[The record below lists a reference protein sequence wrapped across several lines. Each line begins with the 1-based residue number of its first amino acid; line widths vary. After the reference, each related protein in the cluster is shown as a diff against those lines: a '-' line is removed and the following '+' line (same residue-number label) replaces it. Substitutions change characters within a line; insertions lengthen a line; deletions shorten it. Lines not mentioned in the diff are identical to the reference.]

1 MVNLPSWRSSSQE
14 LERLVVVKLNSFAL
28 VHAKDLDAELLKGV
42 DQFVL
47 HLNRDAGGWRHPKR
61 VGGEHRCFIF
71 DERDQVGPT

>member
-47 HLNRDAGGWRHPKR
+47 HLNRDAGG
-61 VGGEHRCFIF
+61 
-71 DERDQVGPT
+71 